1 MDPMDFAEFFNTCG
15 WTTPPFFPIPQHP
28 KGFIM
33 IPSPPTP
40 RTTNLAERT
49 SQMIKCLYSVGEIP
63 FFPWAVLRIPYM
75 KHLDCGQHNV
85 NVELAMV

>member
-1 MDPMDFAEFFNTCG
+1 MDFAGFSTIVLDNTSLFSHS
-15 WTTPPFFPIPQHP
+15 TTSEGVYHDPFT
-28 KGFIM
+28 
-33 IPSPPTP
+33 PTP
-40 RTTNLAERT
+40 RTTNQAERT

-85 NVELAMV
+85 NLELAMV